1 MFLFQR
7 GNSAPWAGLL
17 DGSELSNGQLIS
29 PEVSHTEDLVPS
41 VSPPTFRPPRAG
53 SIPGRKSVCGR
64 RLGPLAIRFCPA
76 GVGTGRIP
84 DESGQAGG
92 PRVVVGAESLVADVH
107 LRQATVDLIA
117 AAVEPAAEVL
127 AVGICC

>member
-53 SIPGRKSVCGR
+53 SIPGRKSECAPLDDGLVPYLSGSA
-64 RLGPLAIRFCPA
+64 RLALARAASLMKAARP
-76 GVGTGRIP
+76 GVR
-84 DESGQAGG
+84 ES
-92 PRVVVGAESLVADVH
+92 
-107 LRQATVDLIA
+107 
-117 AAVEPAAEVL
+117 
-127 AVGICC
+127 